1 MRIGVIMYQTSTSK
15 GQELVAQR
23 MVTYFRRSGHDAYLI
38 TSVYHDGKEVISEYS
53 IGNKEYVLIDDHE
66 LNIPI
71 IRVGS
76 FTSRWPPRRILF
88 KDSIHTLERI
98 VNEFNLTVLITH
110 STLWNGPEEVAK
122 FVEWRRNIKTLGGY
136 QDPLIFCH
144 MSHFH
149 EPSAGRYSIVE
160 RSFRIAW
167 NQLSLKTILRVAN
180 LILVVTPSEKEK
192 KVKLGARSK
201 KCILFPGGV
210 DDYSFLTFA
219 TSRSIEL
226 LQQFSI
232 PSDVKIMSYL
242 GTIEER
248 KNPKAILDVAEHLVN
263 RKDIHFVIAGA
274 GDSEYALAT
283 KQRATQLPNVTVLG
297 ELSEKEKVQLIK
309 ISYLNI
315 LLSRMEGL
323 GLTQL
328 EFMFQGV
335 PVITSGIG
343 GQSWIVTD
351 GKEGIHVKGP
361 DDVDGVVNAVVEL
374 VDDNKKWN
382 LLSIHAKER
391 ATEFALSKL
400 VHDLEQAIANEIERE
415 TGVAMMPAEVR
426 STLPEPETV
435 VQSWSHGTRRVIT
448 TNKRLFI
455 QRGRLSRSTIE
466 IPYAS
471 IKSIQYIRR
480 YDWRTLLSGAGLS
493 LLMFIQHYISP
504 ILSRTLTSRFVS
516 ILILLAPSIKPNLP
530 RILADI
536 WIIPITFALILFLIK
551 ARKGYALHGPTRN
564 PIYLPPSFGEAIDR
578 IRSIQQGNVQSPRS
592 ELPFN
597 TEGIDAT

>member
-23 MVTYFRRSGHDAYLI
+23 MVSYFRRLGHDAYLI
-38 TSVYHDGKEVISEYS
+38 TSIYHDGKEVISEDS
-53 IGNKEYVLIDDHE
+53 IADKEYVLIEDHE

-122 FVEWRRNIKTLGGY
+122 FVEWRHNIKTLGGY

-149 EPSAGRYSIVE
+149 EPSAGRYSIIE

-167 NQLSLKTILRVAN
+167 NQLSLKTVLRVAD
-180 LILVVTPSEKEK
+180 LILVVTPFEMEE
-192 KVKLGARSK
+192 KVKLGAPKK
-201 KCILFPGGV
+201 KCVLFPGGV

-219 TSRSIEL
+219 TSRPEQL

-232 PSDVKIMSYL
+232 PNDARIVSYI

-248 KNPKAILDVAEHLVN
+248 KNPKAILDVAEHLAS
-263 RKDIHFVIAGA
+263 RKDIHFVIAGR
-274 GDSEYALAT
+274 GDDEYAAAM
-283 KQRATQLPNVTVLG
+283 KERATHLPNVTVLG
-297 ELSEKEKVQLIK
+297 ELNENEKVQLIK
-309 ISYLNI
+309 TSYLNI
-315 LLSRMEGL
+315 LLSRMEAL
-323 GLTQL
+323 GLAQL

-343 GQSWIVTD
+343 GQAWIVKNDQD
-351 GKEGIHVKGP
+351 GIQVDGP
-361 DDVDGVVNAVVEL
+361 DDVDGAVNAIVEL
-374 VDDNKKWN
+374 VDDSKKWSE
-382 LLSIHAKER
+382 LSIHAKEK
-391 ATEFALSKL
+391 AADFALTKL
-400 VHDLEQAIANEIERE
+400 IHNLEGALTNEIERE
-415 TGVAMMPAEVR
+415 TGISTLPAEVR
-426 STLPEPETV
+426 STLPEPEIV
-435 VQSWSHGTRRVIT
+435 VQTWSHGTRRLIT

-455 QRGRLSRSTIE
+455 QRGRLSRSVIE

-471 IKSIQYIRR
+471 TKSIEYIRR
-480 YDWRTLLSGAGLS
+480 YDWRTLLAGAGLS
-493 LLMFIQHYISP
+493 LLMFIHHYISP

-516 ILILLAPSIKPNLP
+516 IITLLVPNIRPNLP
-530 RILADI
+530 QILADI
-536 WIIPITFALILFLIK
+536 WLLPVTIGFILFLIN

-578 IRSIQQGNVQSPRS
+578 IRSIQQGKDPYPKRN
-592 ELPFN
+592 ETLN
-597 TEGIDAT
+597 AETI